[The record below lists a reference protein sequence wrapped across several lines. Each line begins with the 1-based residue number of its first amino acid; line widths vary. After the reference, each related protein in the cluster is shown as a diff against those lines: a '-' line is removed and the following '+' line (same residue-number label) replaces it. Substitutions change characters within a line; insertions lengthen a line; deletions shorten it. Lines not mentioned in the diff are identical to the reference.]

1 MTEASNNLPIS
12 IDYTSRDFYSLR
24 EDLISRVKAN
34 IPTWSGDNPADF
46 GVALIEA
53 FAYMGDVAN
62 YYIDRV
68 ANESYLAT
76 STQRS
81 SIVGYAKSLGYTIEG
96 YRSAT
101 TTLTFGNSS
110 AGAISIPKG
119 TVVYTDLL
127 VNNEIKR
134 IKFTTDSTITVP
146 ANTALSASTTTVDA
160 TQGYSLANATT
171 SGAQLVEADVYGM
184 LLSATD
190 GKANQEYSL
199 NDSNVVDDSLDVYIW
214 DGSNYVKWTR
224 VTNLAVY
231 GKSDRVYTV
240 SIGADNFLTIQFGD
254 GISGSIPPL
263 SNQVWVAYNLG
274 DGVYGNLASG
284 RLGTSG
290 AFILYSPG
298 KTSNEMAVLTAS
310 VSFTNY
316 SPSFGGANPESN
328 SSIRAGA
335 QTVAG
340 TVLRAV
346 TLLDYENI
354 ALTST
359 NIGKAKAYAYNYSS
373 VTLFVAPKRDS
384 VVPSGYS
391 FDVEDLYPGYDELN
405 SSISNEMVSLLSS
418 VTETV
423 NAYSQIGVTVTVSP
437 VKYTDINIAYSFT
450 ALPGYNSAQVQKSV
464 TSFLL
469 SRLGYVNARIS
480 ETLTSEALLKEI
492 ISVAGVAT
500 AAITTLS
507 RGGSGVNTLIGQP
520 GEVFVVSSSSI
531 TAVNNTATKLL
542 GLTAQW
548 NGSTATPSPVFS
560 ADTFYYVYSVSGTAT
575 TGFVFTPSISQPNID
590 AGAVITIGG
599 TIVYSGTTY
608 TMPTLTNGTNAT
620 TVTVTDVGGIKTDYK
635 VLIIKAP

>member
-24 EDLISRVKAN
+24 EDLINRVKAN

-68 ANESYLAT
+68 ANESYLST

-81 SIVGYAKSLGYTIEG
+81 SIMGYAKSLGYTVDG
-96 YRSAT
+96 YRAAT
-101 TTLTFGNSS
+101 TTFTFGNSS
-110 AGAISIPKG
+110 ASAISIPQG

-134 IKFTTDSTITVP
+134 IKFTTDDEVTVP
-146 ANTALSASTTTVDA
+146 ANTALASSTTTVDA

-171 SGAQLVEADVYGM
+171 NGAQIVEDGIYGV

-190 GKANQEYSL
+190 GKANQQYSV
-199 NDSNVVDDSLDVYIW
+199 NDSNVVDDSLAVYFW

-240 SIGADNFLTIQFGD
+240 SLGADNFLTIEFGD
-254 GISGSIPPL
+254 GVSGSIPAL
-263 SNQVWVAYNLG
+263 SNQVWVAYSLG
-274 DGVYGNLASG
+274 DGVYGNLSEEK
-284 RLGTSG
+284 LGTSG

-298 KTSNEMAVLTAS
+298 KTTNEMAVLTANIT
-310 VSFTNY
+310 FTNF
-316 SPSFGGANPESN
+316 SPSLGGANPESN
-328 SSIRAGA
+328 ASIRAGA

-359 NIGKAKAYAYNYSS
+359 NIGKVKAYAYNYSS

-384 VVPSGYS
+384 VLPSGYA
-391 FDVEDLYPGYDELN
+391 FDTSDLYPGYDETN
-405 SSISNEMVSLLSS
+405 TQISNEMVSLLSS

-423 NAYSQIGVTVTVSP
+423 NLYSQIGVTVTVSP
-437 VKYTDINIAYSFT
+437 VKYTDISIGYTFT
-450 ALPGYNSAQVQKSV
+450 ALPGYNSAQVERSV

-480 ETLTSEALLKEI
+480 ETLTSESLLKEI
-492 ISVAGVAT
+492 VSVAGVAT
-500 AAITTLS
+500 ATITTLS
-507 RGGSGVNTLIGQP
+507 RGGSSVNTIIGQP
-520 GEVFVVSSSSI
+520 GEIFVVSSSDI
-531 TAVNNTATKLL
+531 TAVNNTATKLT
-542 GLTAQW
+542 GLTAVW
-548 NGSTATPSPVFS
+548 NGSASTPSPVFS
-560 ADTFYYVYSVSGTAT
+560 ADTFSYVYSVSGSAT
-575 TGFVFTPSISQPNID
+575 TGFVLTPTISPANVT

-599 TIVYSGTTY
+599 TIVASGTTY
-608 TMPTLTNGTNAT
+608 TMPLTNGTNAT
-620 TVTVTDVGGIKTDYK
+620 TVTVTDVGGIKTDYRI
-635 VLIIKAP
+635 LIIKAP